1 MNRDGANIS
10 LWQNDLE
17 NYVPGEINPKDLYDV
32 VIVGGGITGVSTSE
46 LLQRN
51 GLSCLL
57 AEAQTLGFGTTSGT
71 TAHLNTLLDLS
82 YADLEKKFGEKKAK
96 LVLKATREAIS
107 FVKKNVTDYTLD
119 CDFARKKGFL
129 FSQNDTQTKELK
141 NIYDASLLAGC
152 EVLYVDEIPI
162 PLPFIKALRFGDQ
175 GQMHPVKYIFGL
187 AKIFEES
194 GGHILQ
200 QCRVSNVEEN
210 NSGLLEIA
218 TSKGLIKAR
227 HLIYATHI
235 PPGVNVLHFKCAP
248 YRTYAVA
255 CILENNDYPDS
266 VVYDMDEP
274 YHYYRTYEMNGQ
286 KFLIAGGNDHKTGE
300 EENTDHCFRDLEGY
314 LRKHFSIK
322 EIAFKWSSQFFEPVD
337 GLPYIGHLPGNPSNV
352 YVATG
357 YGGNGITFSQVAAQL
372 LTDLILRK
380 ENDYE
385 DLFNPARIKPVA
397 GFSNFI
403 KEAAD
408 VVGHFISAPFEG
420 EKIEEI
426 TQIVPG
432 EARVITFENN
442 KLAIYKDLNGKIY
455 PLNPACTH
463 IKCLVAFND
472 TEKAWECPCHG
483 SRFSIEGEMLTGPAR
498 KDLERIDLVF

>member
-1 MNRDGANIS
+1 MDRDGANIS
-10 LWQNDLE
+10 LWQNELE
-17 NYVPGEINPKDLYDV
+17 NYLPADISPREMYDV

-82 YADLEKKFGEKKAK
+82 YSDLEKKFGEEKAK

-107 FVKKNVTDYTLD
+107 FVEENVTKYGLD
-119 CDFARKKGFL
+119 ADFSRKQGFL
-129 FSQNDTQTKELK
+129 FSQNNDQTEELK
-141 NIYDASLLAGC
+141 NIYDASLMAGC
-152 EVLYVDEIPI
+152 EVDYADEIPI
-162 PLPFIKALRFGDQ
+162 PLPFIKALEFGDQ
-175 GQMHPVKYIFGL
+175 GQIHPVKYIFGL
-187 AKIFEES
+187 AKQFEQS

-200 QCRVSNVEEN
+200 QCRVSKVDEKN
-210 NSGLLEIA
+210 GLLEIE

-235 PPGVNVLHFKCAP
+235 PPGVNLLHFKCAP

-255 CILENNDYPDS
+255 CILDKDDYPDS
-266 VVYDMDEP
+266 LVYDMYDP
-274 YHYYRTYEMNGQ
+274 YHYYRTHEINGR
-286 KFLIAGGNDHKTGE
+286 KFLIAGGNDHKTAE
-300 EENTDHCFRDLEGY
+300 EPNTDQCFTVLEAY
-314 LRKHFSIK
+314 LRKHFAIK

-357 YGGNGITFSQVAAQL
+357 YGGNGITFSQVAAKL
-372 LTDLILRK
+372 LTDMVLDK
-380 ENDYE
+380 KNEFE
-385 DLFNPARIKPVA
+385 ELFNPARVKPVA

-403 KEAAD
+403 KDAAD
-408 VVGHFISAPFEG
+408 VVAHLISAPFEG
-420 EKIEEI
+420 EKIQEI
-426 TQIVPG
+426 TEIAPG
-432 EARVITFENN
+432 EARVIVFEKN
-442 KLAIYKDLNGKIY
+442 KLAIYKDSNGKVY
-455 PLNPACTH
+455 SLNPACTH
-463 IKCLVAFND
+463 IKCLVAFNK

-498 KDLERIDLVF
+498 KDLEKINLQF